1 MYCRYIKDE
10 LKTIQAFLRAAEVEK
25 NKDELLKVWAEQV
38 QDLSYDI
45 EDCLDEFKVHVKS
58 QSLSG
63 QMLKL
68 GDRHRIAVR
77 IRNLKSRVEEVSN
90 RNTRYSLIKTTSS
103 SSTDER
109 DSYMEDIRNQSV
121 NNIDES
127 ELVGFASPKMELLK
141 VIDISSDD
149 GPTKVICVVG
159 MGGLGKTTLARKTY
173 ESKEDIPSYFSCCA
187 WVTVSQSFDR
197 KEILK
202 DMIRQLLGA
211 DSLNK
216 LLKEL
221 QGKLLVQVQHL
232 AACLVHGLKDKR
244 YFVVLDDLWSID
256 TWNWINDIAFPKIN
270 NRGSRILITTRDA
283 GLAERCTSEPLIYHL
298 EPLQIDDAVHL
309 LLRKT
314 SKGQKVM
321 ETGENMKNIV
331 TKLVKKCGCLPLAIL
346 TVGGILAT
354 KKIAEW
360 GKFYEELPSEL
371 ESNPNLEAMRRIVI
385 LSYNHLPSHLKPC
398 FLYLSIFPEDFA
410 IQRKRLV
417 DRWIAEGFV
426 KARDAVNIV
435 DVGDSYF
442 NELINR
448 SMIQP
453 SAVNIEGVV
462 KQCRVH
468 DIMRDIMVSVSR
480 EQNFVL
486 LTKDSIT
493 SVEEETIRHVAFH
506 GNQFSEICL
515 DWSSV
520 RSVSVFGDRT
530 MEPVPS
536 FCSPQLRMLRV
547 LDLQDVK
554 FGLTQK
560 DVKNIGLLHHMKY
573 LNIAGGSYDFALLR
587 SIGKLQC
594 LQTLDLREANISA
607 LPTAITELKS
617 LRSLRCSKRLDYGYF
632 NLIDNP
638 KGCMTITMCFPMIFT
653 TLVGFN
659 DRANLI
665 AEIPM
670 ACSTRWSDT
679 KGVRLPRGI
688 KSLKKLQ
695 ILEVVD
701 MKGTSGEVIEELGE
715 LSQLRKL
722 SVTSKGANEKK
733 YKILC
738 AAIEKL
744 SSLQSLYVDA
754 EGSSDVGSLE
764 WLDSICSP
772 PPLIRSLKLN
782 GSLSDL
788 PNWFGNLKQLVKM
801 HLSRSR
807 IKEGK
812 TMEVLGMLPNL
823 MLLRLYR
830 NAYVGEKLVFRREA
844 FPNLKEIDIYFLKQ
858 LREMRFE
865 EGTAPQMGSI
875 EIYGCRL
882 KSGIVGTKHLPRLK
896 TIAVRDN
903 GDVANFDLLRAEVD
917 AHPNHPLLQVSK
929 DRGHN
934 DLGGIEGSNVVA
946 AEATESLPDDEVDG
960 S

>member
-1 MYCRYIKDE
+1 
-10 LKTIQAFLRAAEVEK
+10 
-25 NKDELLKVWAEQV
+25 
-38 QDLSYDI
+38 
-45 EDCLDEFKVHVKS
+45 
-58 QSLSG
+58 
-63 QMLKL
+63 
-68 GDRHRIAVR
+68 
-77 IRNLKSRVEEVSN
+77 
-90 RNTRYSLIKTTSS
+90 
-103 SSTDER
+103 
-109 DSYMEDIRNQSV
+109 
-121 NNIDES
+121 
-127 ELVGFASPKMELLK
+127 
-141 VIDISSDD
+141 
-149 GPTKVICVVG
+149 
-159 MGGLGKTTLARKTY
+159 
-173 ESKEDIPSYFSCCA
+173 
-187 WVTVSQSFDR
+187 
-197 KEILK
+197 
-202 DMIRQLLGA
+202 
-211 DSLNK
+211 
-216 LLKEL
+216 
-221 QGKLLVQVQHL
+221 
-232 AACLVHGLKDKR
+232 
-244 YFVVLDDLWSID
+244 
-256 TWNWINDIAFPKIN
+256 
-270 NRGSRILITTRDA
+270 
-283 GLAERCTSEPLIYHL
+283 
-298 EPLQIDDAVHL
+298 
-309 LLRKT
+309 
-314 SKGQKVM
+314 
-321 ETGENMKNIV
+321 
-331 TKLVKKCGCLPLAIL
+331 
-346 TVGGILAT
+346 
-354 KKIAEW
+354 
-360 GKFYEELPSEL
+360 
-371 ESNPNLEAMRRIVI
+371 
-385 LSYNHLPSHLKPC
+385 
-398 FLYLSIFPEDFA
+398 
-410 IQRKRLV
+410 
-417 DRWIAEGFV
+417 
-426 KARDAVNIV
+426 
-435 DVGDSYF
+435 
-442 NELINR
+442 
-448 SMIQP
+448 MIQP

-462 KQCRVH
+462 KKCRVH

-486 LTKDSIT
+486 LIKDNVT

-520 RSVSVFGDRT
+520 RSVSVFGDRP

-547 LDLQDVK
+547 LDLEDVK
-554 FGLTQK
+554 FRLTQK

-587 SIGKLQC
+587 SIGKLKC
-594 LQTLDLREANISA
+594 LQTLDMREANISA
-607 LPTAITELKS
+607 LTTAIVELRN

-638 KGCMTITMCFPMIFT
+638 KGCLTITMCFPMIFT
-653 TLVGFN
+653 TLVGFS

-665 AEIPM
+665 AEIQM

-701 MKGTSGEVIEELGE
+701 MKGTSREVIEELGE

-722 SVTSKGANEKK
+722 SVTSKGASENK
-733 YKILC
+733 YKIFC

-754 EGSSDVGSLE
+754 EGSSDVGTLE

-772 PPLIRSLKLN
+772 PPLIRNLKLN
-782 GSLSDL
+782 GSLLDL
-788 PNWFGNLKQLVKM
+788 PKWFGNLKQLVKM

-807 IKEGK
+807 LKEGK
-812 TMEVLGMLPNL
+812 TMEVLGTLPNL

-896 TIAVRDN
+896 TIAVQDG
-903 GDVANFDLLRAEVD
+903 GDVANFDLLRAEVV

-934 DLGGIEGSNVVA
+934 DLGGIEGSNVA